1 MNLLRDLGLTL
12 SLYCHLEWMDP
23 QSTSPANNAT
33 SFIDIG
39 SCPLHSANN
48 VFSEGLKLLKDCKSG
63 PNYLRFT
70 FFLFSKARR
79 EDYKGVSSITEITSH
94 FVLKHF

>member
-48 VFSEGLKLLKDCKSG
+48 VFSEGLKLLKDCVNLDQITLDLHFFYFPKLDG
-63 PNYLRFT
+63 KTIKEYL
-70 FFLFSKARR
+70 L
-79 EDYKGVSSITEITSH
+79 
-94 FVLKHF
+94 